1 MEDYKEKSWFARNW
15 GWVLGGGC
23 LSIILIVVL
32 AVGGIIYKVAD
43 AVAESEPYTYAL
55 AKTMENEKVIDFLG
69 EPIETNGIGNTSFN
83 YKNGTSTAELTIPIK
98 GPKDEGSIIVN
109 AEKINDEWAYNLLY
123 VKIDGETERI
133 NLLESKKEDSLD
145 DF

>member
-1 MEDYKEKSWFARNW
+1 MEEHRQKSWFARNW

-23 LSIILIVVL
+23 LSIILVIVL
-32 AVGGIIYKVAD
+32 AVGGLIYKVSD
-43 AVAESEPYTYAL
+43 AVSESEPYTYAL
-55 AKTMENEKVIDFLG
+55 AKTMKNEKVINFLG
-69 EPIETNGIGNTSFN
+69 EPIETNGMGNTSFN

-98 GPKDEGSIIVN
+98 GPKDEGNIIVN

-123 VKIDGETERI
+123 VKIDGETEPI
-133 NLLESKKEDSLD
+133 DLLDSNDNESLD